1 MVAIKTGVKTAKNQQ
16 KFLTY
21 DSGCVIAP
29 ENFLILQEILRIF
42 AWRKS
47 QGDFV

>member
-1 MVAIKTGVKTAKNQQ
+1 MAIKTGVKTAKKQQ

-29 ENFLILQEILRIF
+29 KNF
-42 AWRKS
+42 
-47 QGDFV
+47 